1 MKRVLFATLVV
12 LSLGISLNAQA
23 KDDSLFPKPD
33 EVKNDKPTL
42 GSAIAQFEGIIK
54 DSTAGQMSSVQ
65 SNGQY
70 NQTRAGELGKLL
82 AEKRKYLES
91 IPGIVSSQFEDLMR
105 QFAGSDQKTR
115 NKMADE
121 LYARWQAKE
130 AQVKQEIKDLE
141 EQLGTTTGRLSD
153 LAVEKQMLDV
163 SNALSD
169 SENALRQK
177 QASDKV
183 DLNAESPAYVS
194 FTQLASQHAISRIQG
209 FCPIQIKGLE
219 DELSVGYIDN

>member
-1 MKRVLFATLVV
+1 MKRVLFATSVV
-12 LSLGISLNAQA
+12 LLLSISLDAQA
-23 KDDSLFPKPD
+23 RDDSLFPKPED
-33 EVKNDKPTL
+33 VKNDKPTL
-42 GSAIAQFEGIIK
+42 GSAIAQFEGILK
-54 DSTAGQMSSVQ
+54 DSTAGQIDSVR

-70 NQTRAGELGKLL
+70 NQARAGELAKSL

-105 QFAGSDQKTR
+105 QFAGSDQKTK

-130 AQVKQEIKDLE
+130 TQVKQEIKDLE

-153 LAVEKQMLDV
+153 LAVEKQMLDI
-163 SNALSD
+163 SNAMTD
-169 SENALRQK
+169 GENALRQK

-194 FTQLASQHAISRIQG
+194 FMQLASQHAISRIQG
-209 FCPIQIKGLE
+209 FCPIQLKSLE
-219 DELSVGYIDN
+219 DELSVSYIDN